1 MGRLALIVLAILT
14 ALLTAAVIVLV
25 VVLPAE
31 IRQALRDVAVIF
43 LAVVFITIGIAI
55 GVLVWLAWRV
65 TNATRQQVERLGTM
79 AGDVLVSVKETA
91 QATAQTAK
99 TAQGTA
105 AFVSDRT
112 VRPLIEVYSIVA
124 GAARFAQAVFGS
136 RQDRREEDNP

>member
-1 MGRLALIVLAILT
+1 MGRLALMVLALLT
-14 ALLTAAVIVLV
+14 ALLMAAVVLLV

-31 IRQALRDVAVIF
+31 VRQALRDVAVIL
-43 LAVVFITIGIAI
+43 LAVVSITIGIAI
-55 GVLVWLAWRV
+55 GVLVWLTWRL
-65 TNATRQQVERLGTM
+65 TSAARHQVERLGAM

-112 VRPLIEVYSIVA
+112 VRPLIEVYSLVA
-124 GAARFAQAVFGS
+124 GAARFAQAFFGS
-136 RQDRREEDNP
+136 RQNRREEDHP